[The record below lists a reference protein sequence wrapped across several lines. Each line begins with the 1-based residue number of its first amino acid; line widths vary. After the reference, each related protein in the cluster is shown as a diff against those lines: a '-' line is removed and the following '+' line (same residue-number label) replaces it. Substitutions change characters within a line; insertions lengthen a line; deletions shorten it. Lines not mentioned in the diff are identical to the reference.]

1 MKLEEI
7 NVRFIEAK
15 IIDDLILSDVP
26 DEEAPKII
34 AYIDGVHTMANA
46 IIEAIQELKKV

>member
-15 IIDDLILSDVP
+15 LIDDLILSDVP
-26 DEEAPKII
+26 DEEAAKVI
-34 AYIDGVHTMANA
+34 AYIDGVHTMTNA
-46 IIEAIQELKKV
+46 VIEAIQELKKI

>member
-15 IIDDLILSDVP
+15 LIDDLILSDVP
-26 DEEAPKII
+26 DEEATKVI
-34 AYIDGVHTMANA
+34 AHMDGVHTMANA
-46 IIEAIQELKKV
+46 VIEAIQELKKV